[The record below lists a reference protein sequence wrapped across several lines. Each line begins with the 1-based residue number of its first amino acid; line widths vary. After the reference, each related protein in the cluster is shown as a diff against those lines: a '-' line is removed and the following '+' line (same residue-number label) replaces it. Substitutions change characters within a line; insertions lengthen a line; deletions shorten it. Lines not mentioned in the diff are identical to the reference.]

1 MWLAS
6 QPGEQQLHRDPFL
19 RIQAGGDEL
28 GQLTTAE
35 QGCVFDNCLLVLQNL
50 ISMQEKKNVLAN
62 GKYLCNFLHM
72 PQSMG
77 LRTCGSHL
85 LFHELWSTDL
95 GTRSL
100 PCSSTPYQTNKKHE
114 ISSNSSIIH
123 YIRSKQLDINKFP
136 NSLNASFVNG
146 KQISVSV

>member
-1 MWLAS
+1 M
-6 QPGEQQLHRDPFL
+6 HRDHFL
-19 RIQAGGDEL
+19 RIQAWGDEL

-35 QGCVFDNCLLVLQNL
+35 QGCIFDNCLLVLQNL